1 MCSCSPRSQYMLQL
15 SKIFFSPRIGS
26 GNNDNT
32 AIHWR
37 YLAILPRW
45 RLKAWSESPS
55 AEIGGLEWKPS
66 PQGFFSQ
73 GDSGAAEQRHPFHF
87 HTGHVQP
94 GEKKRSKFLDIFH
107 FSKCCW
113 FDAIF
118 PRKKVVGIMYILSDL
133 FDVKQL
139 ISLYEKRVW
148 LVRFENVVRKNEIY
162 SRKNIMPVE
171 FISLPIK
178 IKHSSFILKIVS

>member
-1 MCSCSPRSQYMLQL
+1 
-15 SKIFFSPRIGS
+15 
-26 GNNDNT
+26 
-32 AIHWR
+32 
-37 YLAILPRW
+37 
-45 RLKAWSESPS
+45 
-55 AEIGGLEWKPS
+55 
-66 PQGFFSQ
+66 
-73 GDSGAAEQRHPFHF
+73 
-87 HTGHVQP
+87 
-94 GEKKRSKFLDIFH
+94 
-107 FSKCCW
+107 
-113 FDAIF
+113 
-118 PRKKVVGIMYILSDL
+118 MYILSDL